1 MQFIS
6 SNSLVLVPL
15 RQDWDHLFQRKRCAD
30 CIKLTTGVIFKGKMS
45 R

>member
-6 SNSLVLVPL
+6 SNSLVLALL
-15 RQDWDHLFQRKRCAD
+15 RQDWDHLFQRKRRD